1 MMYEFNED
9 EKNTIIDSLLNYE
22 EILNPDEL
30 RHLPINIRKRL
41 VLKRVHIRQ
50 VGMKLTFN
58 KEPNMLNEDSEII
71 EEALIFIFF

>member
-30 RHLPINIRKRL
+30 RHLPINIRTRL

-50 VGMKLTFN
+50 LGMKLTFN
-58 KEPNMLNEDSEII
+58 KEPNLINEDYEII
-71 EEALIFIFF
+71 EEALIFIFT

>member
-1 MMYEFNED
+1 MDM
-9 EKNTIIDSLLNYE
+9 KNIIDALNNYE

-58 KEPNMLNEDSEII
+58 KEPNLMNEDCEII

>member
-1 MMYEFNED
+1 MDM
-9 EKNTIIDSLLNYE
+9 KNIIDALNNYE

-41 VLKRVHIRQ
+41 VLKRVHVRQ

-58 KEPNMLNEDSEII
+58 KEPNLMNEDCEII
-71 EEALIFIFF
+71 EEALIFIFT

>member
-1 MMYEFNED
+1 MDM
-9 EKNTIIDSLLNYE
+9 KNIIDALNNYE

-50 VGMKLTFN
+50 VGMKLTCN
-58 KEPNMLNEDSEII
+58 REPNLIKEDYEII
-71 EEALIFIFF
+71 EEALVCIFF

>member
-1 MMYEFNED
+1 MYQINED
-9 EKNTIIDSLLNYE
+9 EKNTIINSLLNYE

-50 VGMKLTFN
+50 VCMKLTFD
-58 KEPNMLNEDSEII
+58 KEPNMLNEDCEII
-71 EEALIFIFF
+71 EEALVFYF

>member
-1 MMYEFNED
+1 MYQINEY

-41 VLKRVHIRQ
+41 VLKRVHVRQ

-58 KEPNMLNEDSEII
+58 KEPNMLNEDLEII
-71 EEALIFIFF
+71 EEALIFIFT